1 MRPWVRELGSR
12 RWRSGLGLRITQA
25 VGLGWYGA
33 APLAL
38 GVEAGA
44 YWEGA
49 APGRLAWDVV

>member
-1 MRPWVRELGSR
+1 
-12 RWRSGLGLRITQA
+12 LGLRITQA

-38 GVEAGA
+38 GVEAAA
-44 YWEGA
+44 YWDGA